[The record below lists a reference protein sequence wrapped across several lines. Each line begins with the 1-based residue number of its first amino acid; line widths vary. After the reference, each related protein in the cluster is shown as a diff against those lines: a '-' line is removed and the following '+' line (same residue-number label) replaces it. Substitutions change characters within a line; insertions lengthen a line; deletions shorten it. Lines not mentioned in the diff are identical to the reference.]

1 MDYLYFTFDG
11 ISSEIYNIIIQ
22 NKGEDLSYPSQPNFE
37 NQLVSPLYQ
46 GTNYL
51 AGVNTSARVFDFNC
65 WAHALTRRQI
75 IDLQNWLSVNKVGYL
90 VTDYNPDF
98 KYKVKVNS
106 ITPFKHVPFNEDDTV
121 NYEFV
126 VSFITIDDFAAVSQ
140 DSISTTLGTNAD
152 GFEIGYA
159 GAANEIFLYNF
170 YNLPFYPTFAINST
184 VGFTISKDGIVY
196 YSYPTAGI
204 FTLDT
209 RYGFCLDNTGKL
221 IELLLED
228 ADVHTN
234 KGPMPI
240 TPKFEYIDGIVTSN
254 NIYIAQTLDNYD
266 RIVALENQRVYNKN
280 NLYQAVMQNGW
291 VEGQTVK
298 LKIVKATKITMVAPT
313 GTITYSFNYRDNF

>member
-1 MDYLYFTFDG
+1 MEYLYFTFDG

-75 IDLQNWLSVNKVGYL
+75 IDLQNWLSKDKVGYL
-90 VTDYNPDF
+90 VTDYNPNF

-106 ITPFKHVPFNEDDTV
+106 LTPFKHVPFNEDDTV

-126 VSFITIDDFAAVSQ
+126 VSFITIDDFAAISQ
-140 DSISTTLGTNAD
+140 NSFNTTLGTNPD
-152 GFEIGYA
+152 GFEIGYT

-170 YNLPFYPTFAINST
+170 YNLPFYPTFVINST
-184 VGFTISKDGIVY
+184 TGFTISKDDIVH
-196 YSYPTAGI
+196 YSYPTAGT
-204 FTLDT
+204 FNLDT
-209 RYGFCLDNTGKL
+209 RYGFCLDNTGNL
-221 IELLLED
+221 IELLLEETD
-228 ADVHTN
+228 LHTN

-240 TPKFEYIDGIVTSN
+240 VPKFEYVDGIVTFNS
-254 NIYIAQTLDNYD
+254 IYIAQTLDNYD

-280 NLYQAVMQNGW
+280 NLYQAVVQNGW